1 MVESGVN
8 WEAPEFDYQHK
19 DISWY
24 WLAVIIGVIL
34 TAVALWQKNLLFAIF
49 IAIAIVM
56 IVFWGRQKPRTIKY
70 KLDDKGLY
78 IDEKFYSFKGF
89 DGFYTDEEILVFKNK
104 GRFSPY
110 LKIQISSKDTE
121 AIQKYLKP
129 ILSEIEYEE
138 SLTEVLVK
146 WLGF

>member
-1 MVESGVN
+1 
-8 WEAPEFDYQHK
+8 
-19 DISWY
+19 
-24 WLAVIIGVIL
+24 
-34 TAVALWQKNLLFAIF
+34 
-49 IAIAIVM
+49 M

-78 IDEKFYSFKGF
+78 MSEKFYSFKGF
-89 DGFYTDEEILVFKNK
+89 DGFYADEEVLVFKNK

-110 LKIQISSKDTE
+110 LKIQISSKDAE
-121 AIQKYLKP
+121 AIQKFLKP

-146 WLGF
+146 WLWF